1 MNASA
6 VALTIS
12 RGRVM
17 RGEEHGEQV
26 FVGDHA
32 RIKVHL
38 DHFRVPRLSGA
49 YGFIRRLHGL
59 PARVSRHD
67 AFHATQHV
75 EHGFRT
81 PEAPA
86 SEHGRICFHRC
97 HHRLPTPTEPCPLV
111 KKEKMRYSPCASS
124 CKLRAKRATM
134 VAMV

>member
-75 EHGFRT
+75 EHGFLT
-81 PEAPA
+81 PKTP
-86 SEHGRICFHRC
+86 
-97 HHRLPTPTEPCPLV
+97 PTPNTPFFFLRGKKKPPPPRRPPPLL
-111 KKEKMRYSPCASS
+111 KKKKKGLFPGPFFGKIGGEGEQP
-124 CKLRAKRATM
+124 
-134 VAMV
+134 